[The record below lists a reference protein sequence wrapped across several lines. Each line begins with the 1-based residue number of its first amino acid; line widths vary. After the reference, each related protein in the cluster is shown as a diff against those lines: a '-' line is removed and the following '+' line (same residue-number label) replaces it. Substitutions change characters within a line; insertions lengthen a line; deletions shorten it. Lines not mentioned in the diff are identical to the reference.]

1 MKIAIKRWKELSQM
15 VEDKLTFRPRAKDS
29 ESTSPDNPVFGRMKL
44 SSDRDQLT
52 KLLSAERDALQIE
65 DTDLSNQIDS
75 MQTQL
80 KRVQRRLKLI
90 DGLLEDKE

>member
-15 VEDKLTFRPRAKDS
+15 ASDKLTFRPRPKNS
-29 ESTSPDNPVFGRMKL
+29 ESTSPDSPVFGRMKL
-44 SSDRDQLT
+44 SSDRDQLN

-75 MQTQL
+75 MQIQL
-80 KRVQRRLKLI
+80 KRVQKRLKLI
-90 DGLLEDKE
+90 ESLLEDKE

>member
-15 VEDKLTFRPRAKDS
+15 ASDKLTFRPRPKDS
-29 ESTSPDNPVFGRMKL
+29 EDNTVFGRMKL